1 MKMKSISEVKESNFD
16 FIDKKRRE
24 SDKQMWTILLAY
36 YIFGLAICF
45 KYDTWL
51 IGFGVGSISL
61 LSVVISK
68 YVLPK
73 SNLYQYVFSTSVA
86 IYMAQFIYQMH
97 GLFEM
102 HFFAFIGS
110 AVLITFR
117 EWKLQIPLTLVV
129 VIHHSLFA
137 FLQYTQ
143 GFEGIYFSQL
153 EYMNV
158 ETFLYHAALAAV
170 MFGVSGFWAYKFQKE
185 TLDMLKLNN
194 SLVEKD
200 QLISIMNT
208 VKNVVGSMEN
218 ASINGKQI
226 ANGMNEKLSN
236 TAASLE
242 EVSSA
247 VQQVLANIELT
258 SSHAKIVVG
267 DARNIET
274 IINKNEQ
281 MVKDSI
287 QSMSEISN
295 KIGVV
300 EEIARQTNLLALN
313 AAVEAARAGETGK
326 GFAVVAS
333 EIRKLAER
341 STGAA
346 SEINKLSSDYKVITE
361 DLNENLIEISPGF
374 KKIQGMI
381 EEIALASDEQQ
392 KSAEQINLSISHVNE
407 ISQTSVNEF
416 NRVNSISVEMLL
428 KSQEIINAI
437 ESKEK
442 K

>member
-1 MKMKSISEVKESNFD
+1 
-16 FIDKKRRE
+16 
-24 SDKQMWTILLAY
+24 
-36 YIFGLAICF
+36 
-45 KYDTWL
+45 
-51 IGFGVGSISL
+51 
-61 LSVVISK
+61 
-68 YVLPK
+68 
-73 SNLYQYVFSTSVA
+73 
-86 IYMAQFIYQMH
+86 
-97 GLFEM
+97 
-102 HFFAFIGS
+102 
-110 AVLITFR
+110 
-117 EWKLQIPLTLVV
+117 
-129 VIHHSLFA
+129 
-137 FLQYTQ
+137 
-143 GFEGIYFSQL
+143 
-153 EYMNV
+153 
-158 ETFLYHAALAAV
+158 
-170 MFGVSGFWAYKFQKE
+170 
-185 TLDMLKLNN
+185 MLKLNN

-346 SEINKLSSDYKVITE
+346 SEIIKLSSDNKVITE